1 MREFTVH
8 LRLSRPARVR
18 LGIRLVDGPTAFE
31 RFRASLNRPQEHDED
46 SEPIII
52 VLADLGRPSSNAR
65 Q

>member
-1 MREFTVH
+1 MREFNVH
-8 LRLSRPARVR
+8 LRLSRPRVR